1 MKKIINIK
9 QPGGGHY
16 LLSNEHKGFTLI
28 ELLAVIAI
36 LGILA
41 VIAVPTLIKI
51 FKDAKMKTFETG
63 TKNILKAAK
72 QGYDAGVID
81 KGTLTDTT
89 YTYENGV
96 LISKTGNIDM
106 EISGKKI
113 QNGTITIY
121 SDGKV
126 SFEINDGEYQATKD
140 SNSENIEVSVMG
152 AMDCSSCFAFN
163 SSTGTITDYK
173 NTCPACTSSVV
184 IPSTINS
191 VAVTKIGANAF
202 NNKAITNVT
211 MPVGVTEI
219 GNYAFANNSLTTL
232 STPDTITSYGEGSF
246 SHNILTSVTI
256 GIADRFCCDCISMGV
271 DTFRYNR
278 IPQGNASFYHYA
290 PGIDF
295 GNATTVL
302 ANNGNDG
309 QTTISW
315 TSTYH
320 GFPEKCV

>member
-1 MKKIINIK
+1 MKKR
-9 QPGGGHY
+9 
-16 LLSNEHKGFTLI
+16 GFTLI
-28 ELLAVIAI
+28 ELLVVIAI

-63 TKNILKAAK
+63 AKNILGAVK

-81 KGTLTDTT
+81 KGTITETT
-89 YTYENGV
+89 YTYEDGE

-126 SFEINDGEYQATKD
+126 SFEINDGEYQATKE

-152 AMDCSSCFAFN
+152 EIDCSSCFAFN
-163 SSTGTITDYK
+163 SSTGTITNYK
-173 NTCPACTSSVV
+173 NTCPACTSAVV
-184 IPSTINS
+184 IPATINS

-202 NNKAITNVT
+202 NNKGITTLSV
-211 MPVGVTEI
+211 PSGITEI

-232 STPDTITSYGEGSF
+232 TMPRTITSYGEGSF
-246 SHNILTSVTI
+246 SHNNLTSVT
-256 GIADRFCCDCISMGV
+256 MQGV
-271 DTFRYNR
+271 PVECVDPCLHVRVDSFRYNH
-278 IPQGNASFYHYA
+278 IPQNGAYVDSLFLYGVSVEQNAF
-290 PGIDF
+290 
-295 GNATTVL
+295 
-302 ANNGNDG
+302 ANNGVDG
-309 QTTISW
+309 QTTI
-315 TSTYH
+315 TLN
-320 GFPEKCV
+320 GRVGGPMD